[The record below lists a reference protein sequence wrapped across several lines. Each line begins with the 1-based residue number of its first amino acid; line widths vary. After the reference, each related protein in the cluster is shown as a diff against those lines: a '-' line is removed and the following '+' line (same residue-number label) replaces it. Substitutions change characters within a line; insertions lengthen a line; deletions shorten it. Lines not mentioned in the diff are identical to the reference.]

1 MKKILAAVLLS
12 GLVAYLVAGC
22 GPTPV
27 PPTATPKPVGPT
39 ATPAPPTA
47 TPVPEPVT
55 VVFWHTQTGGN
66 AKALDAMVADFNATN
81 TKKITIKA
89 EFQGNYTQLYQK
101 ILAAIQAGSP
111 PDMAVAYESQIADY
125 MKARAVIELD
135 DFVNKMPK
143 ESLADIFTGY
153 METNKFQQ
161 YGNKMLSFPFTK
173 SLLSLYYN
181 EDMLKAAG
189 VRIPTADK
197 PFTWDEFEKAV
208 MALQKKDASGKVTQY
223 GLTLGLDAST
233 IDGWIYSRGGKLLKD
248 DLSGVAFNAQP
259 AYDAYALVDR
269 LVKGNY
275 AYQSKGYDY
284 QADFGNKKVAMFFGS
299 STGRPFVKG
308 ALTDKDT
315 KKEKFKWGITMI
327 PQGDPAKLVTVM
339 YGANITVFKTTPAKQ
354 AAAWEFI
361 KWFTDTPQSV
371 KWSITSSYM
380 PIRKSAAENAD
391 LKKAWETDIQGK
403 QSFDMIQYSRPE
415 PNVRGWQDARTFL
428 EDALQSVISGKATP
442 KDAVDTAA
450 AKTNKAI
457 EEAR

>member
-1 MKKILAAVLLS
+1 
-12 GLVAYLVAGC
+12 
-22 GPTPV
+22 
-27 PPTATPKPVGPT
+27 
-39 ATPAPPTA
+39 
-47 TPVPEPVT
+47 
-55 VVFWHTQTGGN
+55 
-66 AKALDAMVADFNATN
+66 
-81 TKKITIKA
+81 
-89 EFQGNYTQLYQK
+89 
-101 ILAAIQAGSP
+101 
-111 PDMAVAYESQIADY
+111 
-125 MKARAVIELD
+125 
-135 DFVNKMPK
+135 
-143 ESLADIFTGY
+143 
-153 METNKFQQ
+153 
-161 YGNKMLSFPFTK
+161 
-173 SLLSLYYN
+173 
-181 EDMLKAAG
+181 
-189 VRIPTADK
+189 
-197 PFTWDEFEKAV
+197 
-208 MALQKKDASGKVTQY
+208 
-223 GLTLGLDAST
+223 
-233 IDGWIYSRGGKLLKD
+233 

-259 AYDAYALVDR
+259 AYDAYALVER

-403 QSFDMIQYSRPE
+403 QAFDMIQYSRPE

-457 EEAR
+457 EEAK